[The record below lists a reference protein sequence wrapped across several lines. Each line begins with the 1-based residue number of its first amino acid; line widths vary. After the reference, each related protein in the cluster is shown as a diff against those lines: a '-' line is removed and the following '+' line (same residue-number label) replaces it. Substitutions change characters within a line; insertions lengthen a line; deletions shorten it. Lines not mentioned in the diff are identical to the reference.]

1 MAGRRPAPLS
11 PAAVPDSA
19 AVPAGNPPPA
29 DVWGRRLS
37 DGAGAVKQIQIEGIR
52 QATPQPSGFARA
64 TRPKQEAALARNLEK
79 STCKFHFASKSGK
92 AVSTLHRAKTSV
104 KSAGNQAASA
114 RIAKKLAAQTE
125 VHQSTGARSISH
137 SSPQCQQTCSSRNP
151 PTQRYSAATP
161 ITDSSRKV
169 PWAPMRRG

>member
-1 MAGRRPAPLS
+1 MAGRHPAPS
-11 PAAVPDSA
+11 SAAVPDSA

-104 KSAGNQAASA
+104 KSAAPGIRRRQPESPKSWRHRPKSINPQARAPSPTHFRNA
-114 RIAKKLAAQTE
+114 NRRALQAIHPPKDTAPPRPSRTAAE
-125 VHQSTGARSISH
+125 RCLGHR
-137 SSPQCQQTCSSRNP
+137 
-151 PTQRYSAATP
+151 
-161 ITDSSRKV
+161 
-169 PWAPMRRG
+169 